1 MKQKLGALALAFCL
15 CFSSYSLA
23 YDQQYK
29 IGDTGPNGGVVTSV
43 EVTSVLTDQITK
55 QVGDFEE
62 KTYTYTYT
70 EKVTED
76 VTSTNQITTTTYE
89 TVEQSTGDII
99 NSTSLNDGTVTC
111 TTQGTGVYNDP
122 NGCGYHV
129 GTWDDG
135 HISTDGGFQFQTD
148 LDNYLT
154 KDEINYGFDV
164 TGSNNVY
171 NSTGSGTWSI
181 TLKVS
186 DPTTGADYQKV
197 TSWVLSTGWN
207 NNLSTTLT
215 VPENNFGS
223 DAILYSTFYG
233 IDSGGSIYTMTPT
246 NFNTTIDYFELT
258 AVVSTI
264 EQTIINSIQSSLDT
278 IESEITQTYNPI
290 IQPGTDTTT
299 TTPIMKIEEPQKIE
313 IKMDTNSGTTMQ
325 FEVKVETTST
335 GTVNVSMADSTG
347 KVEQIAEIKPMEVAA
362 APEPKVELKM
372 ETKSESTSSSTAK
385 TETKTETSTTKT
397 ETKQESSKEEKKED
411 SKDSKKEDSKD
422 EKENKTTTVAE
433 AKQKVATKILQQI
446 LSTTDAI
453 LINDTKLGLMIALAD
468 TENFAKYQAK
478 QNQDLAQW
486 YLSEGI
492 YQDQKM
498 LEDPYSVLYNL
509 ANDKLHDELTDLQYN
524 YKYQ

>member
-1 MKQKLGALALAFCL
+1 MKLKLGALVSVFCL

-23 YDQQYK
+23 YDQQYQV
-29 IGDTGPNGGVVTSV
+29 GGTGPNGGVVTTV
-43 EVTSVLTDQITK
+43 EVTSVLTDQTTK

-62 KTYTYTYT
+62 KTYTYTWT

-76 VTSTNQITTTTYE
+76 VTSTQQITTTTYE
-89 TVEQSTGDII
+89 TVEKSTGDII
-99 NSTSLNDGTVTC
+99 NNTNLSSGAVTC
-111 TTQGTGVYNDP
+111 TSSGSGIYLDNCATHTINWDDMHGGQGTGQYQ
-122 NGCGYHV
+122 Y
-129 GTWDDG
+129 
-135 HISTDGGFQFQTD
+135 QTN
-148 LDNYLT
+148 LNEWMT
-154 KDEINYGFDV
+154 KDEWQYGFSATGDV
-164 TGSNNVY
+164 SAKSDT
-171 NSTGSGTWSI
+171 NSAYLTI
-181 TLKVS
+181 TLKVL
-186 DPTTGADYQKV
+186 DPTTGADQQSSTQWLLSSSYNTYSKTLDV
-197 TSWVLSTGWN
+197 TSNTFSDSSYLLATFQHSDLYGYSYTG
-207 NNLSTTLT
+207 
-215 VPENNFGS
+215 
-223 DAILYSTFYG
+223 DYQ
-233 IDSGGSIYTMTPT
+233 
-246 NFNTTIDYFELT
+246 NFNLGITYNELT
-258 AVVSTI
+258 AVISTI

-299 TTPIMKIEEPQKIE
+299 TTDLVKIEEPKAIE
-313 IKMDTNSGTTMQ
+313 IKMETNSGTTMT
-325 FEVKVETTST
+325 FEVKVETTPT
-335 GTVNVSMADSTG
+335 GAVNVSMADSTG
-347 KVEQIAEIKPMEVAA
+347 KVEQIAEIKPMEVAS

-372 ETKSESTSSSTAK
+372 ETKSESTSSSTTK
-385 TETKTETSTTKT
+385 TETKQETSTTKT

>member
-1 MKQKLGALALAFCL
+1 MVVLL
-15 CFSSYSLA
+15 CCYSYSSLA
-23 YDQQYK
+23 YDQQYTV
-29 IGDTGPNGGVVTSV
+29 GGTGPNGGVVTSV
-43 EVTSVLTDQITK
+43 DVTSILTDQTTN

-62 KTYTYTYT
+62 KTYIYTYT
-70 EKVTED
+70 ETVTED

-111 TTQGTGVYNDP
+111 TTQGTGVYYDP
-122 NGCGYHV
+122 SGCGSHV
-129 GTWDDG
+129 SIWDDG

-154 KDEINYGFDV
+154 KEEINYGFDV
-164 TGSNNVY
+164 TASNNVHSDT
-171 NSTGSGTWSI
+171 NTATWSI

-186 DPTTGADYQKV
+186 DPTTGNDYQKV
-197 TSWVLSTGWN
+197 TSWALSSGWN

-233 IDSGGSIYTMTPT
+233 VDNAGYNYSMLPM
-246 NFNTTIDYFELT
+246 NFNTTIDYYELT
-258 AVVSTI
+258 AVVSII

-278 IESEITQTYNPI
+278 IESQITQTYNPI
-290 IQPGTDTTT
+290 VQPGTDTTT
-299 TTPIMKIEEPQKIE
+299 TTPDIVTIEEPQKIE
-313 IKMDTNSGTTMQ
+313 IKMETNSGTTMQ
-325 FEVKVETTST
+325 FEVKVETTPT

-347 KVEQIAEIKPMEVAA
+347 KIEQIAEIKPLEMASS
-362 APEPKVELKM
+362 PEPKVELKI
-372 ETKSESTSSSTAK
+372 ETKSESTSSSTTK
-385 TETKTETSTTKT
+385 PETKTETTTAKTETKT

-411 SKDSKKEDSKD
+411 SKDNKKEDSKE
-422 EKENKTTTVAE
+422 EKDNKTTTVAE

-478 QNQDLAQW
+478 KNALPLDWYEDEEIYTDMPQLLDPAGILYDMAQDK
-486 YLSEGI
+486 I
-492 YQDQKM
+492 M
-498 LEDPYSVLYNL
+498 
-509 ANDKLHDELTDLQYN
+509 DEMIMEQY
-524 YKYQ
+524 K

>member
-1 MKQKLGALALAFCL
+1 MVVLL
-15 CFSSYSLA
+15 CCYSYSSLA
-23 YDQQYK
+23 YDQQYNV
-29 IGDTGPNGGVVTSV
+29 GDAGPNGGVVTSV
-43 EVTSVLTDQITK
+43 EVTSVITDQTTK

-70 EKVTED
+70 EKVFED
-76 VTSTNQITTTTYE
+76 VTSTNQITTTTIE
-89 TVEQSTGDII
+89 TEEQTTGDII
-99 NSTSLNDGTVTC
+99 NSTSLNNGTVTC
-111 TTQGTGVYNDP
+111 TTQGTGVYYDS
-122 NGCGYHV
+122 NGCGSHV
-129 GTWDDG
+129 SIWDDG

-164 TGSNNVY
+164 TASNNV
-171 NSTGSGTWSI
+171 NSQTPDNYGTWTI

-186 DPTTGADYQKV
+186 DPTTGNDYQKS
-197 TSWVLSTGWN
+197 TSWALSTGWN

-233 IDSGGSIYTMTPT
+233 VDNGGSMWTMTPT
-246 NFNTTIDYFELT
+246 NFNTTIDFYELT
-258 AVVSTI
+258 TVVSTI

-278 IESEITQTYNPI
+278 IESEVTQTYNPI
-290 IQPGTDTTT
+290 V
-299 TTPIMKIEEPQKIE
+299 QKIE
-313 IKMDTNSGTTMQ
+313 IKMETNSGTTMQ
-325 FEVKVETTST
+325 FEVKVETTPT

-347 KVEQIAEIKPMEVAA
+347 KVEQIAEIKPLEVAA
-362 APEPKVELKM
+362 APEPKVEIKM

-385 TETKTETSTTKT
+385 TETKTETTTAKT
-397 ETKQESSKEEKKED
+397 ETKQESNKEEKKED
-411 SKDSKKEDSKD
+411 SKDNKKEDSKD
-422 EKENKTTTVAE
+422 EKENTTTTVAE

-478 QNQDLAQW
+478 QNALPLDWYTSEEIYTDMPQLLDPAGILYDMAQDK
-486 YLSEGI
+486 I
-492 YQDQKM
+492 M
-498 LEDPYSVLYNL
+498 
-509 ANDKLHDELTDLQYN
+509 DEMIMEQY
-524 YKYQ
+524 K

>member
-1 MKQKLGALALAFCL
+1 MVVLL
-15 CFSSYSLA
+15 CCYSYSSLA
-23 YDQQYK
+23 YDQQYTV
-29 IGDTGPNGGVVTSV
+29 GGTGPNGGVVTSV
-43 EVTSVLTDQITK
+43 DVTSILTDQTTN

-62 KTYTYTYT
+62 KTYIYTYT
-70 EKVTED
+70 ETVTED

-99 NSTSLNDGTVTC
+99 NPTNLNDGTVTC
-111 TTQGTGVYNDP
+111 TTQGTGVYYDG
-122 NGCGYHV
+122 NGCDYHV
-129 GTWDDG
+129 SVWDDG

-171 NSTGSGTWSI
+171 NYNSTDTGTWSI

-186 DPTTGADYQKV
+186 DPTTGADYQK
-197 TSWVLSTGWN
+197 TQSWLLSSGYN

-233 IDSGGSIYTMTPT
+233 VDPNGTTWNMTPA
-246 NFNTTIDYFELT
+246 NFNTTIDYYELT
-258 AVVSTI
+258 AIVSTI

-278 IESEITQTYNPI
+278 IESNITQTYNPI
-290 IQPGTDTTT
+290 VQPGTDTTT

-313 IKMDTNSGTTMQ
+313 VKMETNSGTTMQ
-325 FEVKVETTST
+325 FEVKVETTPT

-347 KVEQIAEIKPMEVAA
+347 KIEQIAEIKPLEMAST
-362 APEPKVELKM
+362 PEPKVELKI
-372 ETKSESTSSSTAK
+372 ETKSESTSSSTTK
-385 TETKTETSTTKT
+385 PETKTETTTAKTETKT

-411 SKDSKKEDSKD
+411 SKDNKKEDSKE
-422 EKENKTTTVAE
+422 EKDNKTTTVAE

-478 QNQDLAQW
+478 KNALPLDWYEDEEIYTDMPQLLDPAGILYDMAQDK
-486 YLSEGI
+486 I
-492 YQDQKM
+492 M
-498 LEDPYSVLYNL
+498 
-509 ANDKLHDELTDLQYN
+509 DEMIMEQY
-524 YKYQ
+524 K

>member
-1 MKQKLGALALAFCL
+1 MVFSA
-15 CFSSYSLA
+15 CFYSSYSLA
-23 YDQQYK
+23 YDQQYQV
-29 IGDTGPNGGVVTSV
+29 GGTGPNGGVVTSV
-43 EVTSVLTDQITK
+43 DVTSVLTDQTTN

-70 EKVTED
+70 ETVTED
-76 VTSTNQITTTTYE
+76 VTSTNQITTTTIE
-89 TVEQSTGDII
+89 TEEQTTGDII
-99 NSTSLNDGTVTC
+99 NSTTLNNGIVTC
-111 TTQGTGVYNDP
+111 TTQGTGVYYDS
-122 NGCGYHV
+122 NGCGSHV
-129 GTWDDG
+129 STWDDG
-135 HISTDGGFQFQTD
+135 HISTDGGFQFQTN
-148 LDNYLT
+148 LNEWMT

-164 TGSNNVY
+164 TASNNV
-171 NSTGSGTWSI
+171 NSQTPDNYGTWTI

-186 DPTTGADYQKV
+186 DPTTGNDYQKS
-197 TSWVLSTGWN
+197 TSWALSTGWN

-233 IDSGGSIYTMTPT
+233 VDNGGSMWTMTPT
-246 NFNTTIDYFELT
+246 NFNTTIDFYELT
-258 AVVSTI
+258 TVVSTI

-278 IESEITQTYNPI
+278 IESEVTQTYNPI
-290 IQPGTDTTT
+290 LQPGTDTTT
-299 TTPIMKIEEPQKIE
+299 TTPIIKIEEPQKIE
-313 IKMDTNSGTTMQ
+313 IKMETNSGTTMQ
-325 FEVKVETTST
+325 FEVKVETTPT

-347 KVEQIAEIKPMEVAA
+347 KVEQIAEIKPLEVAA
-362 APEPKVELKM
+362 APEPKVEIKM
-372 ETKSESTSSSTAK
+372 ETKSESTSSSTTK
-385 TETKTETSTTKT
+385 TETKTETTTAKT
-397 ETKQESSKEEKKED
+397 ETKQESNKEEKKED
-411 SKDSKKEDSKD
+411 SKDNKKEDSKD
-422 EKENKTTTVAE
+422 EKENTTTTVAE

-478 QNQDLAQW
+478 QNQDLADW